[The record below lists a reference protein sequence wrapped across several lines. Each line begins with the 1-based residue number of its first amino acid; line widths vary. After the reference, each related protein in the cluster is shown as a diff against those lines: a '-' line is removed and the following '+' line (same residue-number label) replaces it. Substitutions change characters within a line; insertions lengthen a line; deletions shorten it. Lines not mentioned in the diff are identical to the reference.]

1 MVLSKPIPKDL
12 ETFYQYLIA
21 NIQLYPTSVLRTL
34 ETLTAASDEPPA
46 PCFLFDLS
54 IFLFSIF
61 QSLKF
66 SPIKSASSLSCYFA
80 AVSATVSSARL
91 CSIPF
96 WLLSAKLSSSKIPSS
111 LQMVFGFKRRPR
123 SMPSCSQSRAGFP
136 ERLRQTVASVVWV
149 RLWIHLIPNASRL
162 PQ

>member
-1 MVLSKPIPKDL
+1 MARFPQDL

-80 AVSATVSSARL
+80 AVSATVSSARP

-96 WLLSAKLSSSKIPSS
+96 WLLSAKAVLFEDPLIAPNGVWIQKEAKIDAILFSK
-111 LQMVFGFKRRPR
+111 
-123 SMPSCSQSRAGFP
+123 
-136 ERLRQTVASVVWV
+136 
-149 RLWIHLIPNASRL
+149 
-162 PQ
+162 